1 HSGWIPP
8 QDVRLIISACARN
21 EEQKEIPVGNGKPVT
36 SFDDVIL
43 DLILPV
49 TRGPS
54 LKLIFPMQIAIKSET
69 VLGNRQ
75 NGNEEE
81 YEQTTESNPKS
92 LFHET
97 CLQRTSC

>member
-1 HSGWIPP
+1 
-8 QDVRLIISACARN
+8 
-21 EEQKEIPVGNGKPVT
+21 
-36 SFDDVIL
+36 
-43 DLILPV
+43 
-49 TRGPS
+49 
-54 LKLIFPMQIAIKSET
+54 MQIAIKSET

-97 CLQRTSC
+97 CLQRTSG